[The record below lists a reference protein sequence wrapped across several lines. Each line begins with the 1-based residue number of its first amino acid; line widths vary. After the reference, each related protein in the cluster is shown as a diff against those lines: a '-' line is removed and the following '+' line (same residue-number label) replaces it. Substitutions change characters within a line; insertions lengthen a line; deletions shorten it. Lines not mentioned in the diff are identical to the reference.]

1 MPGDGGGFGDP
12 PAQGL
17 STVPPPPRSKRMA
30 ESELTRSMSEFLNRL
45 QDDLKEAMNTMMCSK
60 CQGKHK

>member
-1 MPGDGGGFGDP
+1 MGNVGEQGGFGGAGADP
-12 PAQGL
+12 L
-17 STVPPPPRSKRMA
+17 SPPPSKRMA
-30 ESELTRSMSEFLNRL
+30 ESELTRSMSEFLSRL

>member
-1 MPGDGGGFGDP
+1 MLRNGEGLGVPGLTPFL
-12 PAQGL
+12 PA
-17 STVPPPPRSKRMA
+17 TPSKQMA
-30 ESELTRSMSEFLNRL
+30 ESELTRSMSEFLSRL